1 MLPSDVASEAT
12 VQQHELAAK
21 GRDLYQALEEA
32 IAQRGETWV
41 PPPEIAPFYNT
52 SIDNP
57 EMPTAHDSVVES
69 GSLTEDY
76 VLYGA
81 SQGADDKQ
89 TPNLLERLQVA
100 AVTRH
105 HSRVADHHQIGPKL
119 CDLACQPGNLHICW
133 SLKEAIQ
140 SSSPPSR
147 RPRSRHHPEAAATHE

>member
-76 VLYGA
+76 VL
-81 SQGADDKQ
+81 
-89 TPNLLERLQVA
+89 LQIHNVG
-100 AVTRH
+100 TE
-105 HSRVADHHQIGPKL
+105 SMEGLD
-119 CDLACQPGNLHICW
+119 
-133 SLKEAIQ
+133 
-140 SSSPPSR
+140 PP
-147 RPRSRHHPEAAATHE
+147 T

>member
-81 SQGADDKQ
+81 SQGL
-89 TPNLLERLQVA
+89 TI
-100 AVTRH
+100 
-105 HSRVADHHQIGPKL
+105 SRRQIF
-119 CDLACQPGNLHICW
+119 
-133 SLKEAIQ
+133 
-140 SSSPPSR
+140 SSDFKSPP
-147 RPRSRHHPEAAATHE
+147 